1 MHTVVILKS
10 LSIWAAILV
19 LAVLN
24 GILREKL
31 LFPVVGVRP
40 GLFLSGGSLAAIILL
55 LTCLTLPW
63 LGVTGRAGFVYIGI
77 FWLILTLIFEF
88 SFGMLLQGKSWHS
101 MLQAYTFSDGNI
113 WPLVL
118 LITGAAPYIAAKLR
132 GLI

>member
-24 GILREKL
+24 GILREKF
-31 LFPVVGVRP
+31 LFPLVGVRP
-40 GLFLSGGSLAAIILL
+40 GLFLSGVSLAAMILL

-63 LGVTGRAGFVYIGI
+63 LGVRERAGFVYIGM

-88 SFGMLLQGKSWHS
+88 SFGMLLQGKSWHT

-118 LITGAAPYIAAKLR
+118 LVTGAAPYIAAKLR